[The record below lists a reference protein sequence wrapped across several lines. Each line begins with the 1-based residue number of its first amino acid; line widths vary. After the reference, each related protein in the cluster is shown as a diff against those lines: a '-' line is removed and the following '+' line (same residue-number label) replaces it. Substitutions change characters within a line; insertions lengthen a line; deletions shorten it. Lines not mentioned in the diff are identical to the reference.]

1 MQKKNPFIYMYATTN
16 FILYEGRKYKQ
27 FKEISEFKDGL
38 EIITLCN

>member
-1 MQKKNPFIYMYATTN
+1 MYATMN